1 MYSAGQVGPVAPWFE
16 NPNAPER
23 ASPETIGR
31 AFFENES
38 FESWSSLYGVNTF
51 SIFFVTTAFL
61 GLLAKGSEDVPGY
74 TSCVVNITSVSGH
87 VKLSQNHVRLGARAS
102 PTRASTP
109 PPSSSAPASRACFAI
124 DLGC

>member
-61 GLLAKGSEDVPGY
+61 GLLAKGSEDVPGH

-87 VKLSQNHVRLGARAS
+87 VKLSQNHVRPPRS
-102 PTRASTP
+102 ITP
-109 PPSSSAPASRACFAI
+109 PTLAR
-124 DLGC
+124 L

>member
-51 SIFFVTTAFL
+51 SIFFVTNAFL
-61 GLLAKGSEDVPGY
+61 GLLDKGSQEPNRPNYISTVI
-74 TSCVVNITSVSGH
+74 NITSISGLIKLAQDH
-87 VKLSQNHVRLGARAS
+87 VCCNVNRLSITL
-102 PTRASTP
+102 
-109 PPSSSAPASRACFAI
+109 
-124 DLGC
+124 